1 MSATSVSLYQPAEMP
16 GIQPNRC
23 GFALLF
29 PYAIYETVKSVAK
42 TAFFLIGAL
51 FCAGCSQAL
60 NEKTIEH
67 AKNTLF
73 NLIMIPVSILGI
85 IYPSWINRL
94 Q

>member
-1 MSATSVSLYQPAEMP
+1 MSATPIYLSPPS
-16 GIQPNRC
+16 GIAGIEPNRC

-42 TAFFLIGAL
+42 TTFFLIGAI
-51 FCAGCSQAL
+51 FCAGCSRSF
-60 NEKTIEH
+60 NEKTVEH
-67 AKNTLF
+67 AKNALF

-85 IYPSWINRL
+85 IYPGWINRL